1 MTHGLDLD
9 ALVRRVLEAH
19 GFSVSDAVLSVRAEK
34 VARID
39 FHPPGILL
47 YAELDIDRGFAY
59 NENIHVNPT
68 FRKHGI
74 GTRLVAAHEA
84 ICRETRLTVLINHN
98 RNPDFW
104 RRHGYL
110 RLNPF
115 WQMRLGRRLAIGFD
129 GPGMYKRP

>member
-1 MTHGLDLD
+1 MDLEI
-9 ALVRRVLEAH
+9 LVSSILTAH
-19 GFSVSDAVLSVRAEK
+19 GFSVCDGVLGVHAEK

-59 NENIHVNPT
+59 NENVHVNPT
-68 FRKHGI
+68 FRQHGI
-74 GTRLVAAHEA
+74 GRRLVAAHEA
-84 ICRETRLTVLINHN
+84 ICREARLTVLINNN

-104 RRHGYL
+104 RRNGYL

-115 WQMRLGRRLAIGFD
+115 WQMRLGRRLAIEFD

>member
-1 MTHGLDLD
+1 MDLD
-9 ALVRRVLEAH
+9 IVVSSILVVH

-68 FRKHGI
+68 IRKHGI
-74 GTRLVAAHEA
+74 GTRLVAALEA
-84 ICRETRLTVLINHN
+84 ICREARLTVLINNN

-104 RRHGYL
+104 RRNGYL

-115 WQMRLGRRLAIGFD
+115 LQMRLGRRLAIGFD

>member
-1 MTHGLDLD
+1 VDLEI
-9 ALVRRVLEAH
+9 LVSSILRAH
-19 GFSVSDAVLSVRAEK
+19 GFNVTDNFLSVRAER

-47 YAELDIDRGFAY
+47 YAELDVERGFAY
-59 NENIHVNPT
+59 NENVHVNAGC
-68 FRKHGI
+68 RHRGI

-84 ICRETRLTVLINHN
+84 ICREARLTILINDN

-104 RRHGYL
+104 RRKGYL

-115 WQMRLGRRLAIGFD
+115 WQMRLGRRLAIDFK